1 MIEFFFEILVNAC
14 EKIFYAYFLSKYMK
28 PISKIRIVCGVIT
41 MFVFETIIN
50 KLSFNSNYQ
59 LIIFYL
65 ADTLFIFMAFRGS
78 VFRKL
83 VLGTSEILISGIA
96 NAVTFFITDNF
107 TSLDITKASI
117 PSETRIIMI
126 SMYSLICALLFFLCS
141 RRRQKSY
148 QMPPYLTIALIFLIL
163 IGVLA
168 IDQTLDISINT
179 VPAENTNPIFST
191 SYISMCILFILLG
204 IILLFEVVGITLN
217 KNLTLELENHQYK
230 AEQQQIEDMHNSIHT
245 LRMLKHDYQQ
255 HLDTIN
261 GLLITKDYDSIG
273 KYLEDL
279 DMSSYEFI
287 TVTGNSIID
296 SLLSAKIMLA
306 RSHHI
311 NVSYEFFLPD
321 KLSILSTDLSIV
333 LGNIMDNAIEA
344 CDKFFPEASR
354 YISLD
359 IRPVRSMLYI
369 KITNASTGFYLIDE
383 DVYQTTKA
391 DSNHGIGLKRCKEL
405 IEKYNGF
412 CNFIGN
418 EREFISSIVLPL

>member
-369 KITNASTGFYLIDE
+369 KITNASTGFYLIDD

>member
-50 KLSFNSNYQ
+50 KFSFNSNYQ

-369 KITNASTGFYLIDE
+369 KITNASTGFYLIDD